1 VTFKDLKKRVSLEIT
16 QQQSGLFERLRN
28 KPFWIWDQQQH
39 KQEDIKTN
47 GDCCFNHIIGLPTK
61 EREEKA
67 IFDYEKILYDSIL
80 VNESYNTLNYS
91 FKHKHLWVKKATGL
105 GVTEFFLRLMAWLCL
120 RNNDYKNSQM
130 CIVTGPNIDIAIKL
144 IKRMK
149 ALFEPKLHVTFD
161 SKETV
166 ELNGCSIEAY
176 TSNHIDAYRAL
187 DNPKFILIDEGDF
200 FRKGEQEDVRHV
212 SERYIAKSDPYIV
225 MVSTPN
231 APEGLFER
239 IEKESEDICLYKRI
253 FLDYTY
259 GIGKIY
265 TTEEIEKAK
274 QSPSFGREYNL
285 KYLGKIGN
293 VFHTKDIEAAIEKG
307 RKYNP
312 DDFSPSHFTSIS
324 MGIDPAYGSS
334 AFGIVVTEWVDG
346 IVQIMH
352 AEEYHRPDYNE
363 MLSLVYGLMSKYDV
377 DSVYIDGA
385 TPSFIKSLK
394 LQIGEDPD
402 YDKVIARY
410 RSEGLGDSWSK
421 DMRIIPINFN
431 KEHKAML
438 GHCKMILEKDGGRIA
453 INPNKFDKLI
463 TSLRTAVDND
473 GMLDKESTS
482 YNDIFDAFRLALKF
496 YHFRDASEYD

>member
-1 VTFKDLKKRVSLEIT
+1 MTFRDLKKRVSLEIT
-16 QQQSGLFERLRN
+16 QEQSGLFERMQN
-28 KPFWIWDQQQH
+28 KPFWIWDKEEH
-39 KQEDIKTN
+39 KQGDIRTD

-61 EREEKA
+61 EGLEKA
-67 IFDYEKILYDSIL
+67 IFDYEKILYDSL
-80 VNESYNTLNYS
+80 LGNEHSKALNHN

-105 GVTEFFLRLMAWLCL
+105 GVTEFFLRLMVWLCL
-120 RNNDYKNSQM
+120 RNDNYRNSQM

-149 ALFEPKLHVTFD
+149 ALFEPKLHLTFD

-166 ELNGCSIEAY
+166 LELNGCSIEAY
-176 TSNHIDAYRAL
+176 PSNHIDAYRAL

-231 APEGLFER
+231 APDGLFER
-239 IEKESEDICLYKRI
+239 IEKEPEEACIYKRL

-259 GIGKIY
+259 GIGRIY
-265 TTEEIEKAK
+265 SEEEIEKAK
-274 QSPSFGREYNL
+274 ASPSFEREYNL

-293 VFHTKDIEAAIEKG
+293 VCHTKDIEAAIEKG

-312 DDFSPSHFTSIS
+312 DDFTPFYSFTSRS

-334 AFGIVVTEWVDG
+334 AFGIVVTEWADG
-346 IVQIMH
+346 IVQILY
-352 AEEYHRPDYNE
+352 AEEYHRPDYDE
-363 MLSLVYGLMSKYDV
+363 MLSTVYNLMSKYDI
-377 DSVYIDGA
+377 DKVYIDGA
-385 TPSFIKSLK
+385 NPSFIRSLK
-394 LQIGEDPD
+394 LQIGEEPD

-410 RSEGLGDSWSK
+410 RSEGLGDGTQ
-421 DMRIIPINFN
+421 DMKIVPVNFN

-438 GHCKMILEKDGGRIA
+438 GHCKMLLEKDGGRIS
-453 INPNKFDKLI
+453 INPDKFDKLI
-463 TSLRTAVDND
+463 TALRTAVDND
-473 GMLDKESTS
+473 GTLDKEATS

-496 YHFRDASEYD
+496 YHFGDSSS